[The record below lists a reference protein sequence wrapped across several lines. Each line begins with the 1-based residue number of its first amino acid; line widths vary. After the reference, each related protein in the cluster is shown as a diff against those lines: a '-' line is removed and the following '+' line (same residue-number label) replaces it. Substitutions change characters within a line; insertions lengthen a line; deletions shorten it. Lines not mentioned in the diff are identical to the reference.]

1 MTGHKEE
8 CCLFTILINREH
20 CVRHNI
26 CHYTLKQIIN
36 GYFNKELTDDYCSQ
50 QQKSQGSKHCSG
62 PSLWAPSLEEA

>member
-50 QQKSQGSKHCSG
+50 
-62 PSLWAPSLEEA
+62 